1 MVHQKRFDN
10 KLTTCEAI
18 EHAVLMERVDP
29 DWSNRVCKS
38 VPYLGITKNRNFL
51 PLSVNDPDPVK

>member
-1 MVHQKRFDN
+1 MTFDK

-18 EHAVLMERVDP
+18 EHAVLMDRVDP

-51 PLSVNDPDPVK
+51 PLSVNDPEPVK